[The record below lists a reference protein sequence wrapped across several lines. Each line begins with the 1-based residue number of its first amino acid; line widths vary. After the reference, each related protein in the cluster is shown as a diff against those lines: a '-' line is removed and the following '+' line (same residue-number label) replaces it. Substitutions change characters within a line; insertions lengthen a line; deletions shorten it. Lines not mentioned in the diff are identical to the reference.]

1 MSKKQEIRGDW
12 KSRTLGAIVGWLCRL
27 LGYTYRIEIK
37 DNAGVEQKGRKD
49 PVVCIFWHNRIFAT
63 IATWKKTSK
72 GFPAVALVSASKDG
86 TILETAVQVVGAE
99 TARGS
104 SSRRGAAALIAMRNA
119 LREDKDAYITP
130 DGPRGPKYQ
139 LQVGALK
146 LAQLQGV
153 PVIVKHLNLKSYWE
167 ITKAWDN
174 LRIPKPFSKIEIV
187 YDAPIYIPKKI
198 SAEELEKIRCEI
210 EQQMNVSN

>member
-12 KSRTLGAIVGWLCRL
+12 KSRLLGSIVGWICRL
-27 LGYTYRIEIK
+27 LGCTYRVEIK
-37 DNAGVEQKGRKD
+37 DNAGVRQAGRQD

-63 IATWKKTSK
+63 IATWKKTSEN
-72 GFPAVALVSASKDG
+72 FPAVALVSASKDG
-86 TILETAVQVVGAE
+86 AILENAVQVVGAE

-119 LREDKDAYITP
+119 LRENKDAYITP

-139 LQVGALK
+139 LQPGALK
-146 LAQLQGV
+146 LAQLQEV
-153 PVIVKHLNLKSYWE
+153 PIVIKHLNLKSYWE
-167 ITKAWDN
+167 ITKAWDD

-187 YDAPIYIPKKI
+187 YDAPIHIPKKI
-198 SAEELEKIRCEI
+198 SEEELEKIRCEI
-210 EQQMNVSN
+210 EQQMRESN